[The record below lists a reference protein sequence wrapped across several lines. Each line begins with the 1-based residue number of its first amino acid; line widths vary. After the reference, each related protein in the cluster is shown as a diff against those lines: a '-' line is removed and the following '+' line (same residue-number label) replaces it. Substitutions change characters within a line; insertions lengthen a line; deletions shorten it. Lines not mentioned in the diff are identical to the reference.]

1 MGPEAETYRIL
12 VVDDEPSVLTAY
24 ARTLKLC
31 EKWDAHRGQSLNL
44 DVQLFGGG
52 AEAIDAIDHV
62 ATEGAYAICFLDMR
76 MPEVSGLELA
86 EHLHARN
93 PDCHLV
99 LVTGHSDVDLAEISR
114 KIGRPDKLLYL
125 QKPFHP
131 MEICQITA
139 ALCAKW
145 SAERS
150 LAGAKEQLEAVVEQ
164 RTAELAEAN
173 RKLRQKVELQDL
185 QERQLEEKLSE
196 LERFNRLTVGRELR
210 MIELKREVNE
220 LARKAGIDPPYELM
234 EEMAPGE
241 MAGMLEARLRGAT
254 DG

>member
-1 MGPEAETYRIL
+1 
-12 VVDDEPSVLTAY
+12 VDDEPSVLSAY

-31 EKWDAHRGQSLNL
+31 EKWDAPRGESLSL
-44 DVQLFGGG
+44 DVQLFGSGSE
-52 AEAIDAIDHV
+52 AMAAIDRVQA
-62 ATEGAYAICFLDMR
+62 EGSYAICFLDMR
-76 MPEVSGLELA
+76 MPEMSGLQLA
-86 EHLHARN
+86 EHLHGHD
-93 PDCHLV
+93 PDSHLV
-99 LVTGHSDVDLAEISR
+99 LVTGHSDVDLAEICR

-150 LAGAKEQLEAVVEQ
+150 LAGAKEQLEAVVDQ

-173 RKLRQKVELQDL
+173 RKLRQKIELQDR

-220 LARKAGIDPPYELM
+220 LAQKAGLDPPYELM

-254 DG
+254 EG

>member
-1 MGPEAETYRIL
+1 MGSESGGYRIL
-12 VVDDEPSVLTAY
+12 VVDDEKSVLTAY

-31 EKWDAHRGQSLNL
+31 EKWDAPRGQSLNL
-44 DVQLFGGG
+44 DVELFESGDE
-52 AEAIDAIDHV
+52 AMAAIDRV
-62 ATEGAYAICFLDMR
+62 AVEGSYAICFLDMR
-76 MPEVSGLELA
+76 MPKMSGLQLA
-86 EHLHARN
+86 EHLHAHD

-99 LVTGHSDVDLAEISR
+99 LVTGHSDVDLAEVSR
-114 KIGRPDKLLYL
+114 KIGRPDKLLYV

-150 LAGAKEQLEAVVEQ
+150 LAGAKEHLEAVVEQ
-164 RTAELAEAN
+164 RTAELGQAN
-173 RKLRQKVELQDL
+173 RKLRQKIELQDR

-220 LARKAGIDPPYELM
+220 MAQKAGIDPPYELM

-241 MAGMLEARLRGAT
+241 MAGMLEARLRSAT